1 MIRPPPT
8 TTLFPY
14 STLFRSRA
22 AALAQLPGDATF
34 DGKVDF
40 ADLVVVAQHYNTPPG
55 TAIWADGDFNGDGK
69 VDFADLVRLAQNYSS
84 APGNSIAGATPAL
97 DADVKIAFASVP
109 EPAG

>member
-55 TAIWADGDFNGDGK
+55 TAIWADGDFNGDGN
-69 VDFADLVRLAQNYSS
+69 VDFADLVSLAQHYSG
-84 APGNSIAGATPAL
+84 AAGIPIAGAAPAF
-97 DADVKIAFASVP
+97 DADAKVAFDSVP
-109 EPAG
+109 E